1 MLSIDKEDI
10 YIYIYIYKIQITIL
24 GMETMTAQEMKSA
37 PEGLIPA
44 QTPQKKRLVSL
55 KNSGENHPRENTG
68 RQKKPKNKQLR
79 SEQCRNFN
87 QFNLRAAASTTE
99 RGQETDKK

>member
-1 MLSIDKEDI
+1 MLSRDKEDI

-44 QTPQKKRLVSL
+44 
-55 KNSGENHPRENTG
+55 
-68 RQKKPKNKQLR
+68 
-79 SEQCRNFN
+79 
-87 QFNLRAAASTTE
+87 
-99 RGQETDKK
+99 